1 MLSKNN
7 YKERL
12 RKMEPRRE
20 RFSIRKFTVGAA
32 SVLIGFTIFGL
43 NNTQTVKA
51 DTTDNTNTSTEKD
64 ENATT
69 SDNVAS
75 DIQVNDLKD
84 KTSEVKA
91 NKAAKQSET
100 VADQSQTT
108 TDVAKSD
115 KDTQN
120 ANDLEISKPVQQ
132 ENAAVKVANE
142 TTVDQA
148 KSKSGN
154 VLNVQKA
161 QTKASE
167 DVAKTLAESK
177 VTQEGASA
185 LRSAFIEAPQNT
197 QSQDANDFQSLINAM
212 NNGNVGT
219 INVTSD
225 ITITDKVN
233 GTTIYGL
240 SDYYLRLDSKGSA
253 RDLVI
258 NGNGHTINFAG
269 FSLAFQDRNYT
280 NAVGPWNITL
290 KDVTIEGSKY
300 DYAPLSFYGS
310 EANTEKSKLTFDG
323 VTANLNDR
331 PLVDKYGENL
341 PVHFAGKNNI
351 TLNYMSSG
359 YNLVTGKTVR
369 FDSGDTIFNVD
380 SKVTGKA
387 INSNNWVI
395 RSTENASDSENPSTL
410 INEGARVTINA
421 KSDDL
426 RGIYAGRQ
434 TLAGQPI
441 YGVTVI
447 NGTLNANMA
456 AGHSTAIWS
465 HDLEIGKKG
474 NVTIH
479 TKQTNQADGV
489 ENNTSN
495 SVSNYNGTH
504 YAPISLDA
512 GPMTSVASPLSKQ
525 TASLI
530 NNGSLTIIRD
540 TTEKTLVP
548 LISMGDGGLSTN
560 TTLKF
565 VVGDGATLDL
575 QDNAGTFKAGTEPA
589 SPFTGL
595 INLWGTSGTDV
606 LEINNPA
613 YVNLQRTGSI
623 RGTLIRMEGV
633 YNNSTISGPTP
644 IAQWDQGNK
653 TTTPNDVWYVRYL
666 NTKNQWGNNSGQ
678 FMGKG
683 QQPNTSIAHKGVDT
697 LYNSNAT
704 VLMSKNQGADKYEN
718 GAIPTKVEE
727 ALHLNS
733 FLNNFN
739 WWRPQ
744 RIAMGSKLNNTP
756 NVKINDFDK
765 YQPEVQTINGKTNQ
779 TLDDLD
785 AKKGIKDLIGPDE
798 KAITDFDNLVN
809 KVTWYNSGTDKIE
822 WNKIM
827 IQPTDSKDPSAKVP
841 YSEPQNPTGNLKTTN
856 DSAWAKVT
864 YADGSVDFVKIP
876 LHIIGPTDAEKYIPK
891 GQDVKANK
899 GEDLTNKAD
908 EAISNK
914 ETLPSRTTYT
924 WQTTPK
930 TTTPGKKSAVIV
942 VTYPD
947 GSKDKVPTNVVV
959 NAKPEIKSI
968 TTTVGGNPAAT
979 EGIANLNDGGT
990 TPVDGYPTSATWT
1003 TKPNTSKPGA
1013 TTGTATVTYPD
1024 GTTETVTIPVAVNG
1038 QGDVTVI
1045 DNGHV
1050 FSLHANNVV
1059 THKTSDKNII
1069 GGPVIENFKLSYY
1082 QGGQN
1087 YSKPYIYTLN
1097 ADKTAYVL
1105 TQTGDNPAGVTVN
1118 APQSINASDIKISW
1132 TEAGTVL
1139 FNNALGAIKGNG
1151 QPTSLV
1157 SENNGGTQTI
1167 TYTNRV
1173 NNQFG
1178 YPKYSAVVD
1187 SSSVNWPIYGNGPV
1201 STYPFPSV
1209 YIYGA
1214 EANGTIPSVN
1224 SDVTDLRAALG
1235 DASKLVNTS
1244 DLTADHNSE
1253 ISSVNWQ
1260 TLPSLDKANAQ
1271 APATVRI
1278 NFPDKS
1284 YLDVPVAV
1292 NVIKVDQG
1300 VDDKTNHDIYRD
1312 ITRTINVEGE
1322 STPVV
1327 QHVIYSRAKITDLS
1341 KPAGQQVTYTTWAS
1355 AKNSESQ
1362 AVTKFSQYEVTKPG
1376 YTATATGATIETV
1389 DGKQYVPASA
1399 PITPDSSN
1407 ETVNVTYTANEHT
1420 LVINYV
1426 DGNGTVEGTYNVPGK
1441 TDETVNVDVPGHV
1454 PTNWKLVPNQ
1464 QTISSY
1470 KFGSDDPRPVDYNVK
1485 HGTKNITPTDPSVN
1499 PTDPKYKDMFTSVSR
1514 DIYQTKPGETR
1525 TKIDT
1530 QYVDFGRNGVED
1542 LVTGVVTG
1550 TGDWKVGKIENNKF
1564 VEGGKAEF
1572 ASASVEQIKGYDS
1585 YVDGTKA
1592 TEVSAAAVTEKDG
1605 VPQNGAAVNVTYTA
1619 NEHTLV
1625 INYVDGNGTVEGTY
1639 NVPGK
1644 TDETVN
1650 VDVPGHVPTNW
1661 KLVPNQQTISSYKF
1675 GSDDPRP
1682 VDYNVKH
1689 GTKNITPTDP
1699 SVNPTDPKYKD
1710 MFTSVSR
1717 DIYQTKPGE
1726 TRTKI
1731 DTQYVDFGRNGV
1743 EDLVTGVV
1751 TGTGDWKVGKIE
1763 NNKFVEGGKAEFASA
1778 SVEQIKGYDSYVDG
1792 TKATE
1797 VSAAAVTEKDGVPQN
1812 GAAVNVTYTQTL
1824 QPTDPTINP
1833 NKPGDNSDMFASPTR
1848 TINVENPVTGETETT
1863 HQTVWFGRTK
1873 TVSTDPNVKPTY
1885 GKWQLGKVEND
1896 KFVADPTGKAEWP
1909 EFTAPTFSGY
1919 TPSQSTVAKKTVSA
1933 ETPAETV
1940 TITYTNDNN
1949 GGGDITGPT
1958 EGQVT
1963 IIYRD
1968 ANGNEVGRT
1977 TISGTEGSTI
1987 DPSSAI
1993 KNGVPA
1999 GYKIKDGYNAPTSAS
2014 VSSSITVPV
2023 VKTDNGGNT
2032 TPSDNNP
2039 TDKTPEKDDNSGK
2052 KVDHHKAKNN
2062 GQNIRTETKHNS
2074 GNNQAAGLNSENH
2087 SYNSNVHGKRANSN
2101 NTAVQAEKNAKTLPQ
2116 TGEKQDRVSI
2126 IGLALA
2132 SIAGLLGFG
2141 VDRKR
2146 KHN

>member
-12 RKMEPRRE
+12 RKMEPRKE

-197 QSQDANDFQSLINAM
+197 QSENANDFQSLINAM

-233 GTTIYGL
+233 GTTISGL
-240 SDYYLRLDSKGSA
+240 SDSSKHYLYLGSEGSA

-269 FSLAFQDRNYT
+269 FSLAFQNRNYT

-310 EANTEKSKLTFDG
+310 KANIEKSKLTFDG

-351 TLNYMSSG
+351 TLNDMSIG
-359 YNLVTGKTVR
+359 YNLVTGKTVK
-369 FDSGDTIFNVD
+369 FDSGNTIFNVD
-380 SKVTGKA
+380 GKVTGNSN
-387 INSNNWVI
+387 NSNNWVI

-410 INEGARVTINA
+410 INEGATVTINA
-421 KSDDL
+421 KSDNL

-434 TLAGQPI
+434 TVAGQPI

-456 AGHSTAIWS
+456 AGNSTAIWS

-489 ENNTSN
+489 ENSTVN

-504 YAPISLDA
+504 YAPISLDV

-575 QDNAGTFKAGTEPA
+575 QDNAGTFKDGTEPD

-613 YVNLQRTGSI
+613 YVNLQRTGSV

-633 YNNSTISGPTP
+633 YNDSTVSGPTP

-666 NTKNQWGNNSGQ
+666 NSKNQWGNNSGQ
-678 FMGKG
+678 FMCKG

-704 VLMSKNQGADKYEN
+704 VLMSKNKYED
-718 GAIPTKVEE
+718 GAMPTKVEE
-727 ALHLNS
+727 ALYLNS

-744 RIAMGSKLNNTP
+744 RIAMGSKLNNNP
-756 NVKINDFDK
+756 DVKINDFDK

-798 KAITDFDNLVN
+798 TAITDFDNLVN
-809 KVTWYNSGTDKIE
+809 KVTWYNSGTDKTE

-841 YSEPQNPTGNLKTTN
+841 YSEPQNPTGNFKTTN

-914 ETLPSRTTYT
+914 ETLPSSTTYT

-1105 TQTGDNPAGVTVN
+1105 TQTGDNPAGVAVN

-1284 YLDVPVAV
+1284 YLDVPVTV

-1407 ETVNVTYTANEHT
+1407 EAVNVTYTANEHT

-1426 DGNGTVEGTYNVPGK
+1426 DGNGTVEGTYNVLGK

-1470 KFGSDDPRPVDYNVK
+1470 KFGSDDPRPVDYNV
-1485 HGTKNITPTDPSVN
+1485 
-1499 PTDPKYKDMFTSVSR
+1499 
-1514 DIYQTKPGETR
+1514 E
-1525 TKIDT
+1525 
-1530 QYVDFGRNGVED
+1530 
-1542 LVTGVVTG
+1542 
-1550 TGDWKVGKIENNKF
+1550 
-1564 VEGGKAEF
+1564 
-1572 ASASVEQIKGYDS
+1572 
-1585 YVDGTKA
+1585 
-1592 TEVSAAAVTEKDG
+1592 
-1605 VPQNGAAVNVTYTA
+1605 
-1619 NEHTLV
+1619 
-1625 INYVDGNGTVEGTY
+1625 
-1639 NVPGK
+1639 
-1644 TDETVN
+1644 
-1650 VDVPGHVPTNW
+1650 
-1661 KLVPNQQTISSYKF
+1661 
-1675 GSDDPRP
+1675 
-1682 VDYNVKH
+1682 H

-2074 GNNQAAGLNSENH
+2074 GNNQATGLNSENH

>member
-1605 VPQNGAAVNVTYTA
+1605 VPQNGAAVNVTYT
-1619 NEHTLV
+1619 
-1625 INYVDGNGTVEGTY
+1625 
-1639 NVPGK
+1639 
-1644 TDETVN
+1644 
-1650 VDVPGHVPTNW
+1650 
-1661 KLVPNQQTISSYKF
+1661 
-1675 GSDDPRP
+1675 
-1682 VDYNVKH
+1682 
-1689 GTKNITPTDP
+1689 
-1699 SVNPTDPKYKD
+1699 
-1710 MFTSVSR
+1710 
-1717 DIYQTKPGE
+1717 
-1726 TRTKI
+1726 
-1731 DTQYVDFGRNGV
+1731 
-1743 EDLVTGVV
+1743 
-1751 TGTGDWKVGKIE
+1751 
-1763 NNKFVEGGKAEFASA
+1763 
-1778 SVEQIKGYDSYVDG
+1778 
-1792 TKATE
+1792 
-1797 VSAAAVTEKDGVPQN
+1797 
-1812 GAAVNVTYTQTL
+1812 QTL

>member
-240 SDYYLRLDSKGSA
+240 SDSKRHYLRLDSKGSA

-1605 VPQNGAAVNVTYTA
+1605 VPQNGAAVNVTYT
-1619 NEHTLV
+1619 
-1625 INYVDGNGTVEGTY
+1625 
-1639 NVPGK
+1639 
-1644 TDETVN
+1644 
-1650 VDVPGHVPTNW
+1650 
-1661 KLVPNQQTISSYKF
+1661 
-1675 GSDDPRP
+1675 
-1682 VDYNVKH
+1682 
-1689 GTKNITPTDP
+1689 
-1699 SVNPTDPKYKD
+1699 
-1710 MFTSVSR
+1710 
-1717 DIYQTKPGE
+1717 
-1726 TRTKI
+1726 
-1731 DTQYVDFGRNGV
+1731 
-1743 EDLVTGVV
+1743 
-1751 TGTGDWKVGKIE
+1751 
-1763 NNKFVEGGKAEFASA
+1763 
-1778 SVEQIKGYDSYVDG
+1778 
-1792 TKATE
+1792 
-1797 VSAAAVTEKDGVPQN
+1797 
-1812 GAAVNVTYTQTL
+1812 QTL

>member
-225 ITITDKVN
+225 ITITDKVK

-512 GPMTSVASPLSKQ
+512 GPMTSIASPLSKQ

-704 VLMSKNQGADKYEN
+704 VLMSKNQGADEYEN
-718 GAIPTKVEE
+718 GDIPTKVEE

-827 IQPTDSKDPSAKVP
+827 IQP
-841 YSEPQNPTGNLKTTN
+841 TN

-1605 VPQNGAAVNVTYTA
+1605 VPQNGAAVNVTYT
-1619 NEHTLV
+1619 
-1625 INYVDGNGTVEGTY
+1625 
-1639 NVPGK
+1639 
-1644 TDETVN
+1644 
-1650 VDVPGHVPTNW
+1650 
-1661 KLVPNQQTISSYKF
+1661 
-1675 GSDDPRP
+1675 
-1682 VDYNVKH
+1682 
-1689 GTKNITPTDP
+1689 
-1699 SVNPTDPKYKD
+1699 
-1710 MFTSVSR
+1710 
-1717 DIYQTKPGE
+1717 
-1726 TRTKI
+1726 
-1731 DTQYVDFGRNGV
+1731 
-1743 EDLVTGVV
+1743 
-1751 TGTGDWKVGKIE
+1751 
-1763 NNKFVEGGKAEFASA
+1763 
-1778 SVEQIKGYDSYVDG
+1778 
-1792 TKATE
+1792 
-1797 VSAAAVTEKDGVPQN
+1797 
-1812 GAAVNVTYTQTL
+1812 QTL

>member
-1 MLSKNN
+1 
-7 YKERL
+7 
-12 RKMEPRRE
+12 MEPRKE

-197 QSQDANDFQSLINAM
+197 QSQDANDSQSLINAM

-240 SDYYLRLDSKGSA
+240 SDSNRHYLRLDSKGSA

-410 INEGARVTINA
+410 INEGAKVTINA

-434 TLAGQPI
+434 TLTGHPI

-465 HDLEIGKKG
+465 HDLEIGKRG

-489 ENNTSN
+489 ENNTCN

-504 YAPISLDA
+504 YAPISLDV
-512 GPMTSVASPLSKQ
+512 GPITSVASPLSKQ

-575 QDNAGTFKAGTEPA
+575 QDNAGTFKDGTAPA

-739 WWRPQ
+739 YWRPQ

-765 YQPEVQTINGKTNQ
+765 YQPEVQTINGKINQ

-809 KVTWYNSGTDKIE
+809 KVAWYNSGTDKIE

-899 GEDLTNKAD
+899 GEDLTNKAG

-947 GSKDKVPTNVVV
+947 GSQDKVPTNVVV

-1105 TQTGDNPAGVTVN
+1105 TQTGDNPAGVAVN

-1284 YLDVPVAV
+1284 YLDVPVTV

-1470 KFGSDDPRPVDYNVK
+1470 KFGSDDPRPVDYNV
-1485 HGTKNITPTDPSVN
+1485 
-1499 PTDPKYKDMFTSVSR
+1499 
-1514 DIYQTKPGETR
+1514 E
-1525 TKIDT
+1525 
-1530 QYVDFGRNGVED
+1530 
-1542 LVTGVVTG
+1542 
-1550 TGDWKVGKIENNKF
+1550 
-1564 VEGGKAEF
+1564 
-1572 ASASVEQIKGYDS
+1572 
-1585 YVDGTKA
+1585 
-1592 TEVSAAAVTEKDG
+1592 
-1605 VPQNGAAVNVTYTA
+1605 
-1619 NEHTLV
+1619 
-1625 INYVDGNGTVEGTY
+1625 
-1639 NVPGK
+1639 
-1644 TDETVN
+1644 
-1650 VDVPGHVPTNW
+1650 
-1661 KLVPNQQTISSYKF
+1661 
-1675 GSDDPRP
+1675 
-1682 VDYNVKH
+1682 H

-2074 GNNQAAGLNSENH
+2074 GNNQATGLNSENH